1 MNAAA
6 KGLALVLPCVLPCG
20 VVVVVPC
27 IVVSVILVEIA
38 LLIE

>member
-6 KGLALVLPCVLPCG
+6 KGLALVLPCG

-27 IVVSVILVEIA
+27 IVDSVILVPIA
-38 LLIE
+38 LLME